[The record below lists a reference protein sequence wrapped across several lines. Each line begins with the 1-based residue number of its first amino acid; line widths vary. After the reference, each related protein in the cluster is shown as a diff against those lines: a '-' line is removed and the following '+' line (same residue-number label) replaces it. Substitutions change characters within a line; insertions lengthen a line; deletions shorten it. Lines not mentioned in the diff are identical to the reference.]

1 MNMEIRNHLH
11 RLLLIIVIF
20 FLVELVIAQNFQK
33 VDSLQLSLKI
43 TENPKDKIETY
54 LILSKE
60 LENSNPAKALEYA
73 NNANNLAEEIGYE
86 KGILNSMITIADLHW
101 IMTEYKEAMDFAVKS
116 KELAEEL
123 GKTKEL
129 ALSTHVIGRVYLGLG
144 DYHKSAE
151 YFFESLSLFEKTNDK
166 EGLIMAFNSIGS
178 VYFAQNKYEK
188 ALEYSFKS
196 MNIIKELNDKDGI
209 ARQLN
214 NIAAVY
220 GSRKDYVKAR
230 QYIEE
235 SLKISKELGNR
246 RLEGVNYLNL
256 GTINKELK
264 NYDKAIE
271 NLGYALSVF
280 EDMQNTIY
288 IARCQISIGHYYLYI
303 NKIEQSLKHAKKAYE
318 EGEKYEFKTIIL
330 NSAQLL
336 SQIYLS
342 KKDTLKS
349 YYYNIIKYQM
359 KDSLNLEESLT
370 QLSKLELQY
379 EFHKKEQEER
389 IKQQQKDYLYLIT
402 IISLIFIFVTI
413 TIVSLTHQKVK
424 AKNAL
429 FEKKQLEN
437 KIEFKNKEL
446 AINVMSL
453 IKKNEMLS
461 GISDQLILLKSKA
474 VKDETKETIQIIAR
488 KLKKSSE
495 SEIWEEFEL
504 RFKQVHGEFYSM
516 LLENFPNLSQ
526 GEQRLCAFL
535 RLNMSTKEISDLTG
549 QSISALEMARFR
561 LRKKLGI
568 SSTDVNLVKFLSQ
581 V

>member
-1 MNMEIRNHLH
+1 MKYFQI
-11 RLLLIIVIF
+11 LIIVLICC
-20 FLVELVIAQNFQK
+20 FLSQTLNAQNFQK

-43 TENPKDKIETY
+43 TENPKDKIET
-54 LILSKE
+54 LINISNE
-60 LENSNPAKALEYA
+60 LKNSDPAKALEYA
-73 NNANNLAEEIGYE
+73 FNANNLAVEIDYE
-86 KGILNSMITIADLHW
+86 NGILNSMITIADLYW

-123 GKTKEL
+123 GLINEL
-129 ALSTHVIGRVYLGLG
+129 ALSIHVIGRIYLGLG
-144 DYHKSAE
+144 DYDKSAE
-151 YFFESLSLFEKTNDK
+151 YFFECLKLFEKINDK
-166 EGLIMAFNSIGS
+166 EGIVRAFNGIGS
-178 VYFAQNKYEK
+178 VYFAQKYYEK

-196 MNIIKELNDKDGI
+196 MNIITELNDYDGI

-220 GSRKDYVKAR
+220 GSREDYVKAG

-246 RLEGVNYLNL
+246 RLEAVNYLNL
-256 GTINKELK
+256 GTINKELE

-288 IARCQISIGHYYLYI
+288 IARCQISIGHYYLDV
-303 NKIEQSLKHAKKAYE
+303 NKIEQSLEYATKAFK

-330 NSAQLL
+330 NSAELL
-336 SQIYLS
+336 SQIYMS
-342 KKDTLKS
+342 KKDTLNAYK
-349 YYYNIIKYQM
+349 YDIVKYQM
-359 KDSLNLEESLT
+359 KDSLNLEESMT

-379 EFHKKEQEER
+379 EFNKKEQEER

-402 IISLIFIFVTI
+402 IISLIFISVII
-413 TIVSLTHQKVK
+413 TIVLLTRQKVK

-474 VKDETKETIQIIAR
+474 VKDETKETLQIIAR

-495 SEIWEEFEL
+495 SEIWGEFEL
-504 RFKQVHGEFYSM
+504 RFKQVHGGFYSK
-516 LLENFPNLSQ
+516 LLENFPDLSQ

-549 QSISALEMARFR
+549 QSVSALEMARFR

-568 SSTDVNLVKFLSQ
+568 SSTDVNLVTFLSQ

>member
-1 MNMEIRNHLH
+1 
-11 RLLLIIVIF
+11 
-20 FLVELVIAQNFQK
+20 
-33 VDSLQLSLKI
+33 
-43 TENPKDKIETY
+43 
-54 LILSKE
+54 
-60 LENSNPAKALEYA
+60 
-73 NNANNLAEEIGYE
+73 
-86 KGILNSMITIADLHW
+86 
-101 IMTEYKEAMDFAVKS
+101 
-116 KELAEEL
+116 
-123 GKTKEL
+123 
-129 ALSTHVIGRVYLGLG
+129 
-144 DYHKSAE
+144 
-151 YFFESLSLFEKTNDK
+151 
-166 EGLIMAFNSIGS
+166 
-178 VYFAQNKYEK
+178 
-188 ALEYSFKS
+188 
-196 MNIIKELNDKDGI
+196 
-209 ARQLN
+209 
-214 NIAAVY
+214 
-220 GSRKDYVKAR
+220 
-230 QYIEE
+230 
-235 SLKISKELGNR
+235 
-246 RLEGVNYLNL
+246 
-256 GTINKELK
+256 
-264 NYDKAIE
+264 
-271 NLGYALSVF
+271 
-280 EDMQNTIY
+280 
-288 IARCQISIGHYYLYI
+288 
-303 NKIEQSLKHAKKAYE
+303 
-318 EGEKYEFKTIIL
+318 
-330 NSAQLL
+330 
-336 SQIYLS
+336 
-342 KKDTLKS
+342 
-349 YYYNIIKYQM
+349 M

-474 VKDETKETIQIIAR
+474 VKNETKETIQIIAR

>member
-1 MNMEIRNHLH
+1 MSYSKKIT
-11 RLLLIIVIF
+11 LIIIN
-20 FLVELVIAQNFQK
+20 FLFLQMLYSQNFQK
-33 VDSLQLSLKI
+33 VDSLQLALKI
-43 TENPKDKIETY
+43 TENPKDKVETY

-73 NNANNLAEEIGYE
+73 NIANKLAEEIGYE
-86 KGILNSMITIADLHW
+86 KGILNSMITIANVHW
-101 IMTEYKEAMDFAVKS
+101 IMTEYKLAMDFAEKS
-116 KELAEEL
+116 KELAAET

-129 ALSTHVIGRVYLGLG
+129 ALATHVIGRIYLVLG
-144 DYHKSAE
+144 DYDKSAE
-151 YFFESLSLFEKTNDK
+151 YFFESLRLFEKINDK
-166 EGLIMAFNSIGS
+166 EGIILAFNSIGS
-178 VYFAQNKYEK
+178 VYFSQKKYEK
-188 ALEYSFKS
+188 ALEYSFKA
-196 MNIIKELNDKDGI
+196 MNIIKELNDQDGI

-220 GSRKDYVKAR
+220 GSRKDYVKAGE
-230 QYIEE
+230 YLEE

-256 GTINKELK
+256 GTINKQLK

-288 IARCQISIGHYYLYI
+288 IARCQIGIGHYYLHI
-303 NKIEQSLKHAKKAYE
+303 NKINQSLIHATKAYE

-330 NSAQLL
+330 NSAELL

-402 IISLIFIFVTI
+402 IISLIFISVII
-413 TIVSLTHQKVK
+413 TIVLLTRQKVK

-474 VKDETKETIQIIAR
+474 VKDETKKTLQVIAR
-488 KLKKSSE
+488 KLKKNSE

-504 RFKQVHGEFYSM
+504 RFKQVHGEFYSK
-516 LLENFPNLSQ
+516 LLEKFPDLSQ

-568 SSTDVNLVKFLSQ
+568 SSTDVNLVNFLSQ